1 VNISIQVERD
11 SSHRGSLQLVGLV
24 TRKAS
29 TLEALQGTPVQLSS
43 QTSTVYTQK
52 IDELG
57 NFVFSSIA
65 PATYTLELQF
75 PESIIVVDQLVL
87 STQD

>member
-1 VNISIQVERD
+1 LLSTQDVGISLPGAQ
-11 SSHRGSLQLVGLV
+11 
-24 TRKAS
+24 
-29 TLEALQGTPVQLSS
+29 
-43 QTSTVYTQK
+43 YTQT

-75 PESIIVVDQLVL
+75 LESIIVIDQVPVAP
-87 STQD
+87 QD